1 MSILY
6 EGKTKKLNFFGH
18 NSPAEVDF
26 YCGKALND
34 FAMVLINLK
43 YRDRSLQE
51 SYTELLHLLIKGGCR
66 VDSDM
71 NPVEFDQ
78 TSGEMLINKDYVL
91 RVPPDVL
98 VKAQQDP
105 NGQEAA
111 ILASLEE
118 GMVKLMN
125 GEKSFF
131 IFPSDN
137 SDYKV
142 EIIK

>member
-78 TSGEMLINKDYVL
+78 TSGEMLINKDHIL
-91 RVPPDVL
+91 RVPPEVELRAKTDHSSPEA
-98 VKAQQDP
+98 KMISDIKEGFSKMT
-105 NGQEAA
+105 NGQYDLK
-111 ILASLEE
+111 IVPDDS
-118 GMVKLMN
+118 KN
-125 GEKSFF
+125 CKICF
-131 IFPSDN
+131 SD
-137 SDYKV
+137 
-142 EIIK
+142 